1 VYIRIKERVLVPKV
15 LYKQQK
21 DEDEKDADWSAKE
34 CGVLCWLQVVQEVLF
49 WVASSAWL
57 VGSFVGCK

>member
-21 DEDEKDADWSAKE
+21 DEDEKDAH
-34 CGVLCWLQVVQEVLF
+34 
-49 WVASSAWL
+49 
-57 VGSFVGCK
+57 